1 MKKSE
6 KPIIDHFDEFFQYLD
21 IERGLSPSSQETY
34 QRFLSRFRDWLE
46 KSDNEDLLPHELT
59 DDHIWKYRVYL
70 SKQKNHKNQPITK
83 KTRNYYLIA
92 VRNLLNFF
100 ADWNIEA
107 LPAEKIKL
115 AKEDESKS
123 LDFLD
128 LDQIKKLLN
137 APDLSKRTGVRD
149 KAMLETL
156 FSTGLRVSELVDLD
170 RDQINIED
178 GTEELEVVVTGKGDR
193 TRTVYFSPRAVDALR
208 KYLSKRDDEEEAL
221 FIRYRG
227 PKTGDRRITTRSVEN
242 IVKKYVKE
250 TGLPEK
256 TTPHTLRHSYAT
268 DLLAQG
274 VDLRVIQEFLGHKN
288 IATTQI
294 YTHITN
300 KKLREIHKKYHSGQK
315 LENKPK
321 EDDQLDM

>member
-6 KPIIDHFDEFFQYLD
+6 KPIIEHFDEFFQYLD
-21 IERGLSPSSQETY
+21 IERGLSPKSQETY
-34 QRFLSRFRDWLE
+34 QRFLVRFERWL
-46 KSDNEDLLPHELT
+46 NESGNQDLLPHELS
-59 DDHIWKYRVYL
+59 DKHIWNYRVYL
-70 SKQKNHKNQPITK
+70 SKQKNHKNQPISK

-100 ADWNIEA
+100 ADWDIEA
-107 LPAEKIKL
+107 LPAEKVKL
-115 AKEDESKS
+115 AKEDESDS
-123 LDFLD
+123 LNFLN
-128 LDQIKKLLN
+128 LDQIKKLLT
-137 APDLSKRTGVRD
+137 APSDKKRTGIRD
-149 KAMLETL
+149 RAILETL

-170 RDQINIED
+170 RDQINLQSAEKD
-178 GTEELEVVVTGKGDR
+178 LEVVVTGKGDR
-193 TRTVYFSPRAVDALR
+193 TRTVYFSPRAVHALSE
-208 KYLSKRDDEEEAL
+208 YLEIRDDDEDAL

-227 PKTGDRRITTRSVEN
+227 PKTGDRRITTRSIEN
-242 IVKKYVKE
+242 IIKKYVKK

-294 YTHITN
+294 YTHITS
-300 KKLREIHKKYHSGQK
+300 KKLRDIHKKYHSGQN
-315 LENKPK
+315 LENNSKSNDS
-321 EDDQLDM
+321 DD

>member
-1 MKKSE
+1 MKKA
-6 KPIIDHFDEFFQYLD
+6 KKRIIDYFDEFFQYLD

-34 QRFLSRFRDWLE
+34 QRFLSRFGDWLE
-46 KSDNEDLLPHELT
+46 VSDNQELLPHELS
-59 DDHIWKYRVYL
+59 DKHIWNYRVYL
-70 SKQKNHKNQPITK
+70 SKQKNHKNQPISK

-100 ADWNIEA
+100 ADWDIEA
-107 LPAEKIKL
+107 LPAEKVKL
-115 AKEDESKS
+115 AKEDESDS
-123 LDFLD
+123 LNFLT
-128 LDQIKKLLN
+128 LDQIRKLLA
-137 APDLSKRTGVRD
+137 APDKSKRTGIRD
-149 KAMLETL
+149 RAILETL
-156 FSTGLRVSELVDLD
+156 FSTGLRVSELVSLNKE
-170 RDQINIED
+170 QISIKD
-178 GTEELEVVVTGKGDR
+178 STEELEVVVTGKGDR
-193 TRTVYFSPRAVDALR
+193 TRTVYFSPRSVNALND
-208 KYLSKRDDEEEAL
+208 YLSIRDDEEKAL

-242 IVKKYVKE
+242 IVKKYVRQ

-294 YTHITN
+294 YTHITS
-300 KKLREIHKKYHSGQK
+300 KKLKEIHKKYHSGQN
-315 LENKPK
+315 LENK
-321 EDDQLDM
+321 EDSDSQ

>member
-1 MKKSE
+1 MKKAK
-6 KPIIDHFDEFFQYLD
+6 KPIIEYFDEFFQYLD

-34 QRFLSRFRDWLE
+34 QRFLSRFSDWLE
-46 KSDNEDLLPHELT
+46 ISNNEDLLPHQLS
-59 DDHIWKYRVYL
+59 DKHIWDYRVYL
-70 SKQKNHKNQPITK
+70 SKQKNHKKQPISK

-100 ADWNIEA
+100 ADWDIEA
-107 LPAEKIKL
+107 LPAEKVKL
-115 AKEDESKS
+115 AKEDKSES
-123 LDFLD
+123 LNFLT

-137 APDLSKRTGVRD
+137 APDDSKRTGVRN
-149 KAMLETL
+149 KAILETL
-156 FSTGLRVSELVDLD
+156 FSTGLRVSELVGLNK
-170 RDQINIED
+170 DQINIKD
-178 GTEELEVVVTGKGDR
+178 STEELEVVITGKGDR
-193 TRTVYFSPRAVDALR
+193 TRTVYFSPRSVDALR
-208 KYLSKRDDEEEAL
+208 EYLSIRDDDDEDPL

-242 IVKKYVKE
+242 IVKKYVRK

-294 YTHITN
+294 YTHITS
-300 KKLREIHKKYHSGQK
+300 KKLKEIHKKYHSGQN
-315 LENKPK
+315 LENN
-321 EDDQLDM
+321 EDLDD

>member
-1 MKKSE
+1 MKKAK
-6 KPIIDHFDEFFQYLD
+6 KPIIEYFDEFFQYLD

-34 QRFLSRFRDWLE
+34 QRFLSRFSDWLE
-46 KSDNEDLLPHELT
+46 ISNNEDLLPHQLS
-59 DDHIWKYRVYL
+59 DKHIWDYRVYL
-70 SKQKNHKNQPITK
+70 SKQKNHKKQPISK

-100 ADWNIEA
+100 ADWDIEA
-107 LPAEKIKL
+107 LPAEKVKL
-115 AKEDESKS
+115 AKEDKSES
-123 LDFLD
+123 LNFLT

-137 APDLSKRTGVRD
+137 APDDSKRTGVRN
-149 KAMLETL
+149 KAILETL
-156 FSTGLRVSELVDLD
+156 FSTGLRVSELVGLNK
-170 RDQINIED
+170 DQINIKD
-178 GTEELEVVVTGKGDR
+178 STEELEVVITGKGDR
-193 TRTVYFSPRAVDALR
+193 TRTVYFSPRSVDALR
-208 KYLSKRDDEEEAL
+208 EYLSIRDDDEDPL

-242 IVKKYVKE
+242 IVKKYVRK

-294 YTHITN
+294 YTHITS
-300 KKLREIHKKYHSGQK
+300 KKLKEIHKKYHSGQN
-315 LENKPK
+315 LENN
-321 EDDQLDM
+321 EDLDD